1 MPKKSLKSLRA
12 CEGVEQGF
20 YMCRFCDRW
29 QRPGSFSREQLA
41 LAEAQGPSGK
51 PVALCVSCAKV
62 ALRAEEQTAAP
73 VDEDEEEAPSDS
85 LPVECRYALILAFT
99 GEYDGLPA
107 LGEDVLRRILGYAV
121 RRVAPFIA
129 DLGDGYRCTACQ
141 RDFPSLAAVRQ
152 HARSSQRHVKAVR
165 AAAGGGGDAG

>member
-62 ALRAEEQTAAP
+62 WMAGCCLTHMVPLGQSAEIAPRA
-73 VDEDEEEAPSDS
+73 
-85 LPVECRYALILAFT
+85 RAFRSF
-99 GEYDGLPA
+99 E
-107 LGEDVLRRILGYAV
+107 LGM
-121 RRVAPFIA
+121 
-129 DLGDGYRCTACQ
+129 
-141 RDFPSLAAVRQ
+141 S
-152 HARSSQRHVKAVR
+152 
-165 AAAGGGGDAG
+165 